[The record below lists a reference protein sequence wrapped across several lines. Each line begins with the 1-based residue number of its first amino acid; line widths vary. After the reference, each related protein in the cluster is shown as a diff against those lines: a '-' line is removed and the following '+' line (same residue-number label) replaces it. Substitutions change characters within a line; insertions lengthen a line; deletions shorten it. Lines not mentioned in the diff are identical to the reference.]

1 MNNGAGMRTKTHSRW
16 PWLLVVVAVAAAGW
30 WLLRPQAPEPATDA
44 AAGAASEPAQPA
56 TAVPAAPASPAH
68 PIDPQDMADSAIPA
82 LADSDAAAWDALA
95 GLVGDTSVLELLLR
109 DHLVQRLVVHIDN
122 LTEPRIATRALAMRA
137 VPGTLATED
146 DGASLLIAAANAQR
160 YAPYVRAFVQ
170 TDPERVVA
178 AYRRFYPL
186 FQQAYAEL
194 GRPDAYFND
203 RLVEVIDHL
212 LQAPEPV
219 DPPRVE
225 PGAQGRFR
233 FADPALESLSV
244 GQKALV
250 RLSPEQRVAVKRQ
263 LRAIRGTLAQG

>member
-1 MNNGAGMRTKTHSRW
+1 MRTKTHARW

-30 WLLRPQAPEPATDA
+30 WLLRPQAPEPASNAVTTA
-44 AAGAASEPAQPA
+44 APEPGRPAEAA
-56 TAVPAAPASPAH
+56 PAAPASPAH
-68 PIDPQDMADSAIPA
+68 PLDPADLADAAIPT

-95 GLVGDTSVLELLLR
+95 GLVQDASVLEVLLR

-137 VPGTLATED
+137 VPGTLAVED
-146 DGASLLIAAANAQR
+146 DGTSLRLAAANAQR
-160 YAPYVRAFVQ
+160 YDPYVRAFAQ
-170 TDPERVVA
+170 SDPQRLVA
-178 AYRRFYPL
+178 VYRRFYPL

-219 DPPRVE
+219 EPPRLE
-225 PGAQGRFR
+225 PGTQGRFR

-250 RLSPEQRVAVKRQ
+250 RLSPEQRGEVKRQ
-263 LRAIRGTLAQG
+263 LRAIRGALAQG